1 MKNTYESPLTS
12 RYASKEMQALFSPDK
27 KFKTWRRLWVALAE
41 AEMELGL
48 DISQDQVDELKSYQD
63 DINHK
68 NSQPNRTRLYKGRN
82 QDQNSY
88 QPVVY
93 SLVLKSVLTDCCSKS
108 SCDIPKT
115 RAVVAEVV
123 AMASKY
129 RM

>member
-12 RYASKEMQALFSPDK
+12 RYASKEMQALLSPDK

-68 NSQPNRTRLYKGRN
+68 NPQPNWTRLYKGRN

-88 QPVVY
+88 
-93 SLVLKSVLTDCCSKS
+93 
-108 SCDIPKT
+108 
-115 RAVVAEVV
+115 
-123 AMASKY
+123 
-129 RM
+129 